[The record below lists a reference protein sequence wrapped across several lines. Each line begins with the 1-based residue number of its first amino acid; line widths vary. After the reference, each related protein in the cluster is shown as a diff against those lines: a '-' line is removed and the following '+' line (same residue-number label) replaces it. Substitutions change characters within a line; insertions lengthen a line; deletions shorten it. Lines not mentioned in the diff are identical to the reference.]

1 MNGNLWTLTQFL
13 CKKVSLFGFYCI
25 HTDENFVAFSL
36 CQEKRNNREETRL
49 QQTLE
54 NNREVSEKLIPA
66 SIDTM
71 ETNLPQL
78 REKCKS
84 LKLVFVIV
92 TMVTYPSFFIWN
104 LTTLTLK
111 IIK

>member
-1 MNGNLWTLTQFL
+1 MLSLNTQCIFQTLLQQACILFFHLFNRFL
-13 CKKVSLFGFYCI
+13 
-25 HTDENFVAFSL
+25 L
-36 CQEKRNNREETRL
+36 CFFQEKRNNREETRL

-78 REKCKS
+78 VDKCN
-84 LKLVFVIV
+84 
-92 TMVTYPSFFIWN
+92 SFNN
-104 LTTLTLK
+104 LMILHV
-111 IIK
+111 